1 MGLALEAAQDR
12 NQLETELRRLERYHL
27 LVVDEVVYLPLER
40 TAANLLFALVSR
52 RYERSYQEGIWLPPP
67 LLRPEPPAPP
77 PPASLPLLAITPPE
91 LHDYAELC
99 A

>member
-1 MGLALEAAQDR
+1 MQQR
-12 NQLETELRRLERYHL
+12 VELRFDRDRVWL
-27 LVVDEVVYLPLER
+27 LHRGAEV
-40 TAANLLFALVSR
+40 A

-77 PPASLPLLAITPPE
+77 PPASLPLLAIAPPE